1 MDALNFHAA
10 LGDHVASDRRV
21 DTARQQHRRT
31 SARTCGKTACTG
43 NGGTVDIGRCLAD
56 LDVHN
61 VAGIVH
67 IDRDVREFF
76 CNPAA
81 NFLGDLDG
89 VEGEALIGALGL
101 DLEALLHGKLVS
113 EVLYNGFENRV
124 QVLFTGAAAAHRRNA
139 ENRAA
144 GLPRAVQ
151 VAVIVQRLDIK
162 GRLRDRDLKLAKLRH
177 TPAGIGFELVFKD
190 AAVLSLEDDFA
201 KLQQKKFFHKRYPI
215 FIIKYFLNSDH
226 PART

>member
-1 MDALNFHAA
+1 MNALNFYAA
-10 LGDHVASDRRV
+10 LGDHIARDRRV

-31 SARTCGKTACTG
+31 SSRAGGKAACTG

-67 IDRDVREFF
+67 IDRDVREFLR
-76 CNPAA
+76 NPAA
-81 NFLGDLDG
+81 DFLGDLDG
-89 VEGEALIGALGL
+89 VEGEALVRALGL
-101 DLEALLHGKLVS
+101 DLEALLHGKLVA
-113 EVLYNGFENRV
+113 EVFHDSLENRV
-124 QVLFTGAAAAHRRNA
+124 QVLFTGAAAAHRRDT

-144 GLPRAVQ
+144 GFPRAVQ
-151 VAVIVQRLDIK
+151 VALVVQRLNIK
-162 GRLRDRDLKLAKLRH
+162 GRLRDGDLKLAKFRH
-177 TPAGIGFELVFKD
+177 TPAGVGFELVFKD

>member
-10 LGDHVASDRRV
+10 LGDHIARDRRV
-21 DTARQQHRRT
+21 DAAREEHCRA
-31 SARTCGKTACTG
+31 SACAGRKAARAG
-43 NGGTVDIGRCLAD
+43 NGGAVDIGRRLAD
-56 LDVHN
+56 LNVHN

-67 IDRDVREFF
+67 VDRDVREFLR
-76 CNPAA
+76 NPAA
-81 NFLGDLDG
+81 DLLGDLDG

-101 DLEALLHGKLVS
+101 NLEAFLYGKLVS
-113 EVLYNGFENRV
+113 EVLYDSFENRV
-124 QVLFTGAAAAHRRNA
+124 EVLFTGAAAAHRRDT

-151 VAVIVQRLDIK
+151 VAVVVQGLNIK
-162 GRLRDRDLKLAKLRH
+162 GRLRDGDLKLAKFRH

>member
-1 MDALNFHAA
+1 MDALNFYAA
-10 LGDHVASDRRV
+10 LGDHIARDWRV
-21 DTARQQHRRT
+21 DAAREEHCRA
-31 SARTCGKTACTG
+31 SACAGRKAARAG
-43 NGGTVDIGRCLAD
+43 NRGTVDIGRRLAD

-61 VAGIVH
+61 VGGIMD

-76 CNPAA
+76 CDPAA
-81 NFLGDLDG
+81 DFLGDLDG
-89 VEGEALIGALGL
+89 VEGEALVRAFGL
-101 DLEALLHGKLVS
+101 DLEALLRGKLVS
-113 EVLYNGFENRV
+113 EVLYDSFENRV
-124 QVLFTGAAAAHRRNA
+124 QVLFTGAAAAHRRDT

-144 GLPRAVQ
+144 GFPRAVQ
-151 VAVIVQRLDIK
+151 VALVVQGLDIK
-162 GRLRDRDLKLAKLRH
+162 GRLRDRDLKLAKFRH
-177 TPAGIGFELVFKD
+177 TPAGVGFELVFKD

>member
-1 MDALNFHAA
+1 M
-10 LGDHVASDRRV
+10 
-21 DTARQQHRRT
+21 
-31 SARTCGKTACTG
+31 
-43 NGGTVDIGRCLAD
+43 DIGRCLAD

-113 EVLYNGFENRV
+113 EVLYDSLENRV
-124 QVLFTGAAAAHRRNA
+124 EVLFTGAAAAHRRDT

-144 GLPRAVQ
+144 GLPCAVQ
-151 VAVIVQRLDIK
+151 VALVVQRLDIK
-162 GRLRDRDLKLAKLRH
+162 GRLRDRDLKLAKFRH
-177 TPAGIGFELVFKD
+177 TPAGVGFELVFKD